1 MYYVHNV
8 TIYVLRSIRR
18 FGSTNSSPLFSF
30 VRIHRNEK
38 NENYFQPRI
47 RLGSHACRDFYGQCP
62 SFHFYSCPCPVPSV
76 LLLLFFPVPSILR
89 FSLARAHFCLCV
101 CACFLFTLAVSRL
114 ALRAHKTQ
122 CGTDVKYYKWETVCR
137 ASRRNYSEEQITR
150 KRCGN
155 LFKRHQQGIHHVI
168 QTV

>member
-1 MYYVHNV
+1 MLLSMSSDLFDGSGRPTLLRYSASYAFTEMKKTKIIFNLAYGLVRMRAEIFMGNV
-8 TIYVLRSIRR
+8 RLSI
-18 FGSTNSSPLFSF
+18 FILA
-30 VRIHRNEK
+30 
-38 NENYFQPRI
+38 
-47 RLGSHACRDFYGQCP
+47 HA
-62 SFHFYSCPCPVPSV
+62 PCPVFYYYYFSPI
-76 LLLLFFPVPSILR
+76 PSILR